1 MSFENNSSNI
11 HPSLQKL
18 QDYLNLS
25 DSQLGELDLL
35 KVKEVGAEYHDQI
48 KGFSDDRIK
57 NIELVIVP
65 DKMWHK
71 GSQES
76 ESDPAKNLILFKKS
90 YFENKDK
97 PDEIAWLSHEF
108 AHCQEFLNSINPQ
121 DYEDKMNIP
130 AYFSINTEFTYPNN
144 LIEREAFLRQFQFL
158 KEKGK
163 SRIEIL
169 DLISNYYSH
178 EDLTFFEKVLDEIY

>member
-1 MSFENNSSNI
+1 
-11 HPSLQKL
+11 
-18 QDYLNLS
+18 
-25 DSQLGELDLL
+25 
-35 KVKEVGAEYHDQI
+35 
-48 KGFSDDRIK
+48 
-57 NIELVIVP
+57 
-65 DKMWHK
+65 MWHK

-97 PDEIAWLSHEF
+97 PDEIAWLSHEL